1 MYDIKVEDLAKANGL
16 SPKVRIGQ
24 GLVLLLPSK
33 ASINRKLQTNKNN
46 AKVKK
51 VYAVKKGDSFAKIAS
66 KYGISEKDLKKWNP
80 GIRSNGLVKGK
91 RLTMYTKAT
100 QITVSKK
107 SKNSKGISTSKSSH
121 TIRKGESLSKIADK
135 YGISVQQLTKIN
147 NNIKPRDLKAG
158 QTIKLK

>member
-33 ASINRKLQTNKNN
+33 ASINRKLRTSYNN

-91 RLTMYTKAT
+91 RLTMYTKAAKT
-100 QITVSKK
+100 TVSKK

-135 YGISVQQLTKIN
+135 YGISLQQLTKIN
-147 NNIKPRDLKAG
+147 NKIKPRDLKAG